1 MALIPVEYMSVC
13 SVEIHTHLHY
23 LVNGICFIHKISSSI
38 LNCSASSASPR
49 IKKPPRCWVV
59 GSSGRKACSEFQSP
73 HGIAWCPRTCLCS
86 GPCFP
91 ALGLWPLTGP
101 LTSQLTVFGTPC
113 ANCHLLLKA
122 SWIGAQEGYGLTTAL
137 GLPQNL
143 WMARLLL
150 PPFTRE
156 KAGQDWR
163 DTPRLPWSLP
173 QVWVKPLRSLTSLM
187 ELCLFRPFQ
196 EASWKG
202 RSGFWELTSSGR
214 ACPQAWKHSSTPSS
228 LRVLTEVE
236 EPEARTC
243 TDLIIWHKLRAEAD
257 WPNKTLSLTTAGLG
271 RPCMQFTAN
280 FRKRFQMKRK
290 QQINSQGWFL
300 PSLFFNNLNINTS

>member
-1 MALIPVEYMSVC
+1 MIIADCTFALP
-13 SVEIHTHLHY
+13 
-23 LVNGICFIHKISSSI
+23 SI
-38 LNCSASSASPR
+38 WLWDS
-49 IKKPPRCWVV
+49 IYIYCWVQIANIFLRVFVSVFMRCV
-59 GSSGRKACSEFQSP
+59 GLQSS
-73 HGIAWCPRTCLCS
+73 
-86 GPCFP
+86 
-91 ALGLWPLTGP
+91 
-101 LTSQLTVFGTPC
+101 C
-113 ANCHLLLKA
+113 AV
-122 SWIGAQEGYGLTTAL
+122 S
-137 GLPQNL
+137 
-143 WMARLLL
+143 
-150 PPFTRE
+150 
-156 KAGQDWR
+156 
-163 DTPRLPWSLP
+163 
-173 QVWVKPLRSLTSLM
+173 VWF
-187 ELCLFRPFQ
+187 CFQ

-257 WPNKTLSLTTAGLG
+257 WPNKILSLTTAGLG

-280 FRKRFQMKRK
+280 FRKRFQTKRK